1 MNQLFAERF
10 KSARLLSGYSLQD
23 LADKLEKEKNKKV
36 TRQALYRYERGEV
49 VPGSEMLA
57 LLCETL
63 HVKPDFFFR
72 STQVQLESIE
82 FRKLKISAK
91 EEIRIIEETR
101 DFLSRYL
108 ELEEILGINEA
119 FQHPLESFPVVSSF
133 EHVNEAAR
141 QVRNQWKLGEAPL
154 SNVAELL
161 EDHAIKIICIKADKD
176 FDGLQ
181 TFANGEI
188 PVIAYNETQVNK
200 PDRIRFTLLHELSH
214 LLLKF
219 SEDLSQIQKERL
231 CNQFAAAM
239 LLPDNI
245 LFKEIGK
252 HRNRLD
258 LHEIGH
264 VKQQYGISMQAIVL
278 RANALGIVSNHFTK
292 QFFDLF
298 KAKEWKKNEPIDYKG
313 EEGSGRF
320 NQLVYRA
327 LVEELI
333 SISKAAALKNET
345 VAEFRQRQKKLE

>member
-10 KSARLLSGYSLQD
+10 KSARLLNGLSLQD
-23 LADKLEKEKNKKV
+23 LAHKLEENKKKV

-57 LLCETL
+57 LLSEAL
-63 HVKPDFFFR
+63 NVKPDFFFR
-72 STQVQLESIE
+72 STQVQLENIE
-82 FRKLKISAK
+82 FRKLKISGK
-91 EEIRIIEETR
+91 EEIRIVEETR

-108 ELEEILGINEA
+108 ELEEILGISES
-119 FQHPLESFPVVSSF
+119 FKHPLENFPLVSSF
-133 EHVNEAAR
+133 EEVNEAAK
-141 QVRNQWKLGEAPL
+141 QVREHWKLGEASL
-154 SNVAELL
+154 TNVAELL
-161 EDHAIKIICIKADKD
+161 EDYAIKIICINADKD

-188 PVIAYNETQVNK
+188 PVIVYNETQVNK
-200 PDRIRFTLLHELSH
+200 PDRIRFTLLHELGH

-219 SEDLSQIQKERL
+219 SEDLSHIQKERL

-245 LFKEIGK
+245 LIKEIGK

-298 KAKEWKKNEPIDYKG
+298 KHKGWRKDEPIPYNG
-313 EEGSGRF
+313 FEGSGRF
-320 NQLVYRA
+320 DQLIYRA

-333 SISKAAALKNET
+333 STSKAAALKNET

>member
-10 KSARLLSGYSLQD
+10 KSARLLNGYSLQD
-23 LADKLEKEKNKKV
+23 LADKLEKKV

-57 LLCETL
+57 LLCEAL
-63 HVKPDFFFR
+63 NVKPDFFFR
-72 STQVQLESIE
+72 STQVKLENIE

-91 EEIRIIEETR
+91 EETRIIEETR
-101 DFLSRYL
+101 DYLSRYL
-108 ELEEILGINEA
+108 ELEEILGIQES
-119 FQHPLESFPVVSSF
+119 FVHPLKDFQEVRSF
-133 EHVNEAAR
+133 EEVNEAAKL
-141 QVRNQWKLGEAPL
+141 VREKWKLGWASI

-161 EDHAIKIICIKADKD
+161 EDHAIKIICINADKD

-200 PDRIRFTLLHELSH
+200 PDRIRFTLLHELGH

-219 SEDLSQIQKERL
+219 PEELTYTQKERL
-231 CNQFAAAM
+231 CHQFAGAM
-239 LLPDNI
+239 LLPEEL

-264 VKQQYGISMQAIVL
+264 VKQQYGISMQAIVM
-278 RANALGIVSNHFTK
+278 RANALGVVSNFFTK

-298 KAKEWKKNEPIDYKG
+298 TEKNWRKEEPIAYKG

-320 NQLVYRA
+320 DQLIYRA
-327 LVEELI
+327 LIEELI
-333 SISKAAALKNET
+333 SISKAASLKNET
-345 VAEFRQRQKKLE
+345 VTEFRKRQKKLE